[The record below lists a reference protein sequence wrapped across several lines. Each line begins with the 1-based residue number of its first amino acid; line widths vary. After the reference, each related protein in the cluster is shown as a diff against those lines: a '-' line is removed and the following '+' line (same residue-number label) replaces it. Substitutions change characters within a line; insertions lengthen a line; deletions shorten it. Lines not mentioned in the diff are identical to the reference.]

1 LKKKYTNI
9 INLTNHTIKE
19 LISSREFEVSKTGVA
34 RVETVQ
40 VPIYEDEDGGFKIF
54 KTEYKDIVGL
64 DVNNIDTNTLYIVS
78 AVVLNALLYK
88 GLHFDNIVAPKES
101 IRDNNGNVIGA
112 KNFRVNG

>member
-1 LKKKYTNI
+1 MKKKYETI

-19 LISSREFEVSKTGVA
+19 LISGKEIEVSKTGVA

-40 VPIYEDEDGGFKIF
+40 IPIYEDPEGFKIF

-64 DVNNIDTNTLYIVS
+64 DIENIDENTLYIVS